1 MDRRNENPQ
10 TTCRYLKE
18 EDFSKVHET
27 FLEAFSDYL
36 ITFQLTRGQLERHIL
51 LNAVDINLSVGC
63 FEGERMVGFTLNG
76 FGMWGGKSTIYD
88 AGTGV
93 IPEFRRRGLSRA
105 MFELMF
111 PMCAERNIK
120 QCLLEVITKN
130 DRAVKLYEQLGFYP
144 NRTLMLLEC
153 KGPIKAALRGNEKD
167 IEIREIAQPYWG
179 VFKTFWDGDTSWQNS
194 VEAIE
199 RSLEL
204 KTILGAFIGRDCVGY
219 IVFSS
224 NLGRVAQL
232 AVSKGHRNR
241 GVGTKLLM
249 AMEDA
254 SKGTESM
261 QIINIDDSL
270 TDAVRFL
277 YNRGFYELLSQ
288 YEMVKPL

>member
-1 MDRRNENPQ
+1 MDRRNENPPI
-10 TTCRYLKE
+10 TCRYLKH
-18 EDFSKVHET
+18 EDFSRVHET

-36 ITFQLTRGQLERHIL
+36 ITFQLTREQLERHIL
-51 LNAVDINLSVGC
+51 LTAVDLDLSVGC
-63 FEGERMVGFTLNG
+63 FEGEKMVGFTLNG

-93 IPEFRRRGLSRA
+93 IPDFRRQGLSRA
-105 MFELMF
+105 MFDLLF

-120 QCLLEVITKN
+120 QCLLEVITTN

-144 NRTLMLLEC
+144 TRTLMLLEC
-153 KGPIKAALRGNEKD
+153 KGPVRAALRENEKD
-167 IEIREIAQPYWG
+167 IEIREITQPYWG

-199 RSLEL
+199 RSLDL
-204 KTILGAFIGRDCVGY
+204 KTILGAFIGKDCVGY
-219 IVFSS
+219 VVFSA
-224 NLGRVAQL
+224 NLGRVAQM
-232 AVSKGHRNR
+232 AVSKGHRNQ
-241 GVGTKLLM
+241 GIGSKLLL
-249 AMEDA
+249 AMEAA
-254 SKGTESM
+254 SKDAESL

-277 YNRGFYELLSQ
+277 YNRGFGELLSQ